1 MHRLLDITQLQPLK
15 IKKLSSMI
23 EDSIKD
29 LVLTGQLK
37 QGDKLPTEK
46 ELSGKYGVSLVTIR
60 EALRG
65 LEASGVLEKKR
76 GRDGGVFISSNGNT
90 VKDVVS
96 TFLTFK
102 KYSAKDVSETRG
114 IIQPFCARLAA
125 SRISPGLLNSLES
138 NIKYCEDM
146 LQKSQRTFTEK
157 EFFEIEEKNVEFHK
171 LIGEA
176 TGNPILALTVD
187 YVENFVLIF
196 KKNTL
201 KSDFQ
206 HTSKTIEEH
215 RQIFKYLQKSDEDKT
230 EKAMVLHL
238 RNIEEYL
245 QLKEH

>member
-1 MHRLLDITQLQPLK
+1 LLDISRLQPVK

-37 QGDKLPTEK
+37 QGDKLPTEM
-46 ELSGKYGVSLVTIR
+46 ELSGKFGVSLVTIR

-65 LEASGVLEKKR
+65 LEASGVIEKKR

-102 KYSAKDVSETRG
+102 KYSAKDVSEARG
-114 IIQPFCARLAA
+114 ILQPFCAKKAA
-125 SRISPGLLNSLES
+125 SRISADLLNTLES
-138 NIKYCEDM
+138 NIQYCENM
-146 LQKSQRTFTEK
+146 LHKSERKFTEK
-157 EFFEIEEKNVEFHK
+157 EFFEIEEKNVEFHR
-171 LIGEA
+171 LLGEA

-187 YVENFVLIF
+187 YVENFVMIF
-196 KKNTL
+196 KKNNLT
-201 KSDFQ
+201 SDIQ
-206 HTSKTIEEH
+206 HTTKTIVEH
-215 RQIFKYLQKSDEDKT
+215 RQIFKCLQKGDEDAT

-238 RNIEEYL
+238 KNIEEYL
-245 QLKEH
+245 QQKEQ